1 MTGVQTCALPIF
13 KDVVV
18 HGIVRDSQGR
28 KMSKSLGNG
37 IDPIEIIEKYGAD
50 SLRFSVLSGTTMGN
64 DIRYMP
70 EKLEQASNFAN
81 KIWNATKF
89 ITNNMVDEEEI
100 IKFHQENY
108 DSKTGKFNSENLKLE
123 DKWIINKLQKLIIE
137 VTNNIENY
145 DLGVALDKI
154 YAFIWNEFCDWY
166 IEMVKTRLYSE
177 NNEEKVK
184 VCYVLDYVFG
194 ISMKLLH
201 QFMPFISTKI
211 YRSLVQYNDKDL
223 MVSKWPHVK
232 TNLEYEKEEK
242 IVENLKNI
250 IVEIRNI
257 RANMN
262 VHPSK
267 KANLIFVT
275 NKYED
280 AVWEAKEFLL
290 KLGFGEKIIVQK
302 DKIGIKENAISILG
316 DGIELYMPFEGL
328 VDIEEE
334 RKRLEEEKKK
344 LESEVQRCEK
354 MLANPGFINKA
365 PQKKIEE
372 EKAKLEKYTE
382 MLNKVKDRLK

>member
-1 MTGVQTCALPIF
+1 
-13 KDVVV
+13 
-18 HGIVRDSQGR
+18 
-28 KMSKSLGNG
+28 
-37 IDPIEIIEKYGAD
+37 
-50 SLRFSVLSGTTMGN
+50 
-64 DIRYMP
+64 
-70 EKLEQASNFAN
+70 
-81 KIWNATKF
+81 
-89 ITNNMVDEEEI
+89 
-100 IKFHQENY
+100 
-108 DSKTGKFNSENLKLE
+108 
-123 DKWIINKLQKLIIE
+123 
-137 VTNNIENY
+137 
-145 DLGVALDKI
+145 
-154 YAFIWNEFCDWY
+154 
-166 IEMVKTRLYSE
+166 MVKTRLYSE
-177 NNEEKVK
+177 NHEEKVK

-201 QFMPFISTKI
+201 PFMPFITTKI

-354 MLANPGFINKA
+354 MLSNPGFINKA